1 ESEDDNP
8 QPLSGADTFRT
19 ARGAPMF
26 SSAESPVAATTTADA
41 GGSSSSDQPAQET
54 LQKPAADPAS
64 GIAELERRLYDVC
77 IEIDE
82 WRRTRH
88 IQDFVGEYTESG
100 ADAAGSG
107 GGGRRRRQ
115 QRGSRPLSIRSAG
128 LSTRLPIE
136 QIIDEARERHRM
148 RASSLGNAAAPA
160 AGFMAPLRDAAAP
173 SSSLMLSASPPLSR
187 LMQAEREAADLRA
200 TRNGYS
206 SPPPC
211 PPTIDGALSPSG
223 QPCQDQL
230 SSLRLIGN
238 NINSGAIGGDDDSRN
253 SAARR
258 DSTLADD
265 VRIIGWVTR
274 GSGLDV
280 HTEFKVVV
288 HLTRGENL
296 TIMRRYTDFAMLREV
311 LCQRFYTFRKRI
323 PHLPPKKAFGKF
335 EDKFLKERESG
346 LQFFLAY
353 VMLHPVIG
361 RSSIIK
367 QWLQGGPTAATTSP
381 I

>member
-1 ESEDDNP
+1 MDDSHGRAASRSELQNQIQHLQTVAIEASNQLRQQCTQVMQAQAIRLEDVAETEIEDIVGLDTCMDELMLSVLYTELRKEVRDITDALVDQQYSLFSSRKRIARMSPIRAPAAEGDEAVADSLSSPAKRTSLAQRAEDSEDDNP
-8 QPLSGADTFRT
+8 LPLSGADTFRT

-26 SSAESPVAATTTADA
+26 SSAESPVAATTADA

-173 SSSLMLSASPPLSR
+173 SSNLMLSASPPLSR

-200 TRNGYS
+200 T
-206 SPPPC
+206 
-211 PPTIDGALSPSG
+211 
-223 QPCQDQL
+223 
-230 SSLRLIGN
+230 
-238 NINSGAIGGDDDSRN
+238 
-253 SAARR
+253 
-258 DSTLADD
+258 
-265 VRIIGWVTR
+265 
-274 GSGLDV
+274 
-280 HTEFKVVV
+280 
-288 HLTRGENL
+288 
-296 TIMRRYTDFAMLREV
+296 
-311 LCQRFYTFRKRI
+311 
-323 PHLPPKKAFGKF
+323 
-335 EDKFLKERESG
+335 
-346 LQFFLAY
+346 
-353 VMLHPVIG
+353 
-361 RSSIIK
+361 
-367 QWLQGGPTAATTSP
+367 
-381 I
+381 